1 MVHIDV
7 LLETFGAWWP
17 DIRADALNAER
28 AGLDG
33 VWLNDHLAGSVQG
46 STHVLECW
54 TILSALAAEVPRIAV
69 GPLVLNVANRDPG
82 TLGVMAAT
90 LQDVSGGRLILGLGA
105 GARAG
110 TSYAIEQEALGHHV
124 SADPERRRAVER
136 TIAVLLQVW
145 SGSAFPAEGFLRPE
159 PAPPIVVAA
168 FGPRMAEL
176 AGRVGDGICVPAGP
190 KLAELI
196 AVARRARA
204 QSGRDPEGLLVAA
217 TLPSVPQRVEP
228 WVELG
233 VDRLIVYVAPP
244 FGEGVERLAKIR

>member
-1 MVHIDV
+1 VRIDV
-7 LLETFGAWWP
+7 LLGTFGAGWP
-17 DIRADALNAER
+17 EIRAGAITAER

-54 TILSALAAEVPRIAV
+54 TILSALAVEVPRIAL
-69 GPLVLNVANRDPG
+69 GPLVLNPANRDPG

-90 LQDVSGGRLILGLGA
+90 LQHVSGGRLIFGLGA

-110 TSYAIEQEALGHHV
+110 TSYAIEQEALDHRV

-136 TIAVLLQVW
+136 TIAVLRQVW
-145 SGSAFPAEGFLRPE
+145 SGSVFPAEGFLRPE
-159 PAPPIVVAA
+159 PVPPIVVAA
-168 FGPRMAEL
+168 FGPKMAEL

-190 KLAELI
+190 KLAELV
-196 AVARRARA
+196 AVGRRARA
-204 QSGRDPEGLLVAA
+204 RSGRDPERFLVTAS
-217 TLPSVPQRVEP
+217 LPSVPQRAEP
-228 WVELG
+228 WLELG

-244 FGEGVERLAKIR
+244 FDEGVEKLANIR